1 MSPTI
6 RWSAAMLLATT
17 SLAAWSAPR
26 ALVAADSRIA
36 FAVKQ
41 MGVEVTGQFERFDAQ
56 IDLDT
61 DDPTASTAS
70 VTVDIGS
77 LTTGDAD
84 ADAVALDT
92 PWLNRSAFPQATF
105 TSHAVRRVAQDRFE
119 ATGTLAIRGEPRE
132 ITVPF
137 ETAAQADGSTVVR
150 GSFSVRRADFGIG
163 GGEWNEGDLVANEVP
178 VRFSL
183 RLAAP

>member
-26 ALVAADSRIA
+26 TLVAEDSRIA

-61 DDPTASTAS
+61 DEPAASTAS

-105 TSHAVRRVAQDRFE
+105 TSHAVRRVAPDRFE

-137 ETAAQADGSTVVR
+137 ETCLLYTSPSPRDS
-150 GSFSVRRADFGIG
+150 
-163 GGEWNEGDLVANEVP
+163 
-178 VRFSL
+178 
-183 RLAAP
+183 